1 MEAHM
6 PLSGVKVVEV
16 GLNLAGPLA
25 GEILAGLGADVIKV
39 ERPEGG
45 DDARGWGPPFIDGAS
60 ASFHSMNRNK
70 RSITVDF
77 KDSTAMARLHRLIAE
92 RDIFIQNL
100 RPGVADELGLGP
112 TALLEIN
119 PRLIYCSIAAFGH
132 QGPLRLKPGYEILLQ
147 AFAGLMSMT
156 GEENGPP
163 LRMGTSLVDFGT
175 GMWTAIAALA
185 ALRQRDQTGRGCVIE
200 TSLFET
206 ALFWLCNTFTQYTVS
221 GKVPERHPTGSPRQ
235 VAFGAFET
243 KNGPLIIAVANDRL
257 FAKLARVLNRAE
269 WADDPQFRTNADRLA
284 HRDFLLG
291 EIRAILRQETKEEW
305 MERLEAAGVPCAP
318 ILTLPEVLAQPQ
330 TEALGIVHSVPET
343 KGKMLSLPMSIDGKR
358 STLTRRAPRLGEH
371 DEEILASA
379 VEAQGEGIVKP
390 PKPKTAR

>member
-1 MEAHM
+1 M
-6 PLSGVKVVEV
+6 PLSGVKVIEV

-45 DDARGWGPPFIDGAS
+45 DDARGWGPPFVQEAS
-60 ASFHSMNRNK
+60 MFFQSMNRNK
-70 RSITVDF
+70 RSITIDF
-77 KDSTAMARLHRLIAE
+77 KDPAAPAQLHHLIAE

-100 RPGVADELGLGP
+100 RPGVAEELGLGP
-112 TALLEIN
+112 AALLEAN

-147 AFAGLMSMT
+147 AFAGLMSVT

-163 LRMGTSLVDFGT
+163 LRMGTSVVDLGT

-185 ALRQRDQTGRGCVIE
+185 ALRQRDRSGRGCVIE

-206 ALFWLCNTFTQYTVS
+206 ALFWLCNTFAQYTVS

-243 KNGPLIIAVANDRL
+243 KNGPLVIAVANNRL
-257 FAKLARVLNRAE
+257 FAKLARALHRE
-269 WADDPQFRTNADRLA
+269 DWADDPRFRTNADRLA
-284 HRDFLLG
+284 HKDFLLP
-291 EIRAILRQETKEEW
+291 EIRAILRTETKEGW

-330 TEALGIVHSVPET
+330 TNALGIVHPVPEID
-343 KGKMLSLPMSIDGKR
+343 GQLLSLPLSFDGAR
-358 STLTRRAPRLGEH
+358 ATLKQRAPQLGEH
-371 DEEILASA
+371 NAEIL
-379 VEAQGEGIVKP
+379 Q
-390 PKPKTAR
+390 TAARTPGKG